1 MFSFFSKKS
10 KTTLASLIPK
20 DYVDIHSHLLPGID
34 DGAKDE
40 ADSLALINTLRDYG
54 FSQFVTTPHVLTGV
68 WNNTRDG
75 ILAYEEK
82 HKAFLKTQGITEPF
96 KAAAEYLIDD
106 VFLKRIQDEPLLT
119 IKDKYVLVE
128 MSYLAAPMQL
138 YDAIYQMQLDDYQP
152 ILAHP
157 ERYLFYHNNQEEYK
171 KLKKAG
177 CKFQV
182 NLLSVTGYY
191 GKHVSDIAQK
201 LLDEGMIDFAGS
213 DAHHERHTS
222 AFLNPVLLKDNAPLI
237 KAMENNAMFGV

>member
-1 MFSFFSKKS
+1 MFSFFKK
-10 KTTLASLIPK
+10 KNTATLASLIPQG
-20 DYVDIHSHLLPGID
+20 YVDIHSHLLPGID

-40 ADSLALINTLRDYG
+40 ADSLSLVNTLKGYG

-75 ILAYEEK
+75 IKATEEK
-82 HKAFLKTQGITEPF
+82 HKEYLKLQGVHEPF

-106 VFLKRIQDEPLLT
+106 VFLKRIANEPLLT
-119 IKDKYVLVE
+119 IKDNYVLVE

-138 YDAIYQMQLDDYQP
+138 YEAIYQMQLEGYQP
-152 ILAHP
+152 IMAHP
-157 ERYLFYHNNQEEYK
+157 ERYLFYHFKQEEYT

-177 CKFQV
+177 CKFQI

-191 GKHVSDIAQK
+191 GKGVSDIAQK

-213 DAHHERHTS
+213 DTHHERHTA
-222 AFLNPVLLKDNAPLI
+222 AFLNPVQLKDTAPLI
-237 KAMENNAMFGV
+237 KAMEDNAMFGV